1 MIYAHIYPYRIL
13 ADEAF
18 ANFTTRKNAYEC
30 IAITDK
36 DEHHFMT
43 EERYN
48 RWKYGRTYD
57 MDGIIYHSGYKIA
70 DTPQTETST
79 NSRKHQLTDC
89 AWAAPDAP
97 RTVPL
102 YPMKGGEETDE
113 DNSR

>member
-18 ANFTTRKNAYEC
+18 ANFTRSKRIIKAHKNAYEC

-57 MDGIIYHSGYKIA
+57 MDGIIYHSGEQ
-70 DTPQTETST
+70 QTER
-79 NSRKHQLTDC
+79 SR
-89 AWAAPDAP
+89 
-97 RTVPL
+97 VN
-102 YPMKGGEETDE
+102 E
-113 DNSR
+113 